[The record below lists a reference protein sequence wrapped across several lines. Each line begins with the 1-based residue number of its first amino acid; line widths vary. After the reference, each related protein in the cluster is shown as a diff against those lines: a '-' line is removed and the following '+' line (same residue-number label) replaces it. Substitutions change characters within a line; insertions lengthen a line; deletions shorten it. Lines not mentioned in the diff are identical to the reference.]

1 MLTRLVLRNFKLF
14 GEVDIELG
22 QRVVF
27 VGPNNSGKT
36 TALQALALWS
46 TCVRRWV
53 EKRGGRP
60 TPKERAG
67 VTINRRDLIAL
78 PVPSANLLWRDL
90 HVREGRRENG
100 KVKTSNVLIEIEV
113 TGIDEGKEWHTA
125 IELDYANEESFYC
138 RSKIGPSGER
148 LEVPQA
154 AADLRLAYL
163 PPMSGLAASE
173 VRLDEGAIAVRIGEG
188 RTADVL
194 RNLCWR
200 ALEANRERWNAIC
213 ERMHAL
219 FGVHL
224 DDPEYIRER
233 GEVSMTYR
241 RGGVRLDLSSSG
253 RGQQQTLLLLA
264 HMAANPRAVLLLDE
278 PDAHLEVLRQRQ
290 IYDVLTTTAEET
302 GSQVIAA
309 SHSEV
314 LLNEAADRDVVIAF
328 IGRPHRIDDRGS
340 QVLKAL
346 KSIGFEQYVQAEQ
359 TGWVLYL
366 EGSTDLAILRAFA
379 DKLKHRA
386 GTLLERPFVHYV
398 ENQPAKAREHF
409 HGLREAKPDL
419 VGLALYDRIDRE
431 PESDERL
438 KQLMW
443 RRREIECYLCTRD
456 VLLRWARGQ
465 AMNQLGPLFS
475 SNAEAAM
482 REAIESVSSALRMLG
497 KPDPF
502 GPDCKV
508 SDEFLDP
515 VFRKFFALL
524 GLPEATMRKTDY
536 HTLAPHIEGSE
547 IDPEVKEKLDAIVEV
562 AGRARSVDAP
572 KAEP

>member
-22 QRVVF
+22 QHVVF

-100 KVKTSNVLIEIEV
+100 KTKTSNVLVDIEV

-138 RSKIGPSGER
+138 RSKIGSSGDR
-148 LEVPQA
+148 LEIPEVA
-154 AADLRLAYL
+154 AKLRVAYL

-200 ALEANRERWNAIC
+200 ALEANRERWNTIRA
-213 ERMHAL
+213 RMHAL
-219 FGVHL
+219 FGVEL
-224 DDPEYIRER
+224 DDPEYVKER

-264 HMAANPRAVLLLDE
+264 HMAANPGAVLLLDE

-302 GSQVIAA
+302 GSQIIAA

-314 LLNEAADRDVVIAF
+314 ILNEAADRDVVVAF
-328 IGRPHRIDDRGS
+328 VGKPHRIDDRGS

-346 KSIGFEQYVQAEQ
+346 KSIGFEQYLQAEQ

-379 DKLKHRA
+379 EKLAHPA
-386 GTLLERPFVHYV
+386 HTLLERPFVCYV
-398 ENQPAKAREHF
+398 ENQPAKARDHF

-419 VGLALYDRIDRE
+419 VGIALYDRLVRE
-431 PESDERL
+431 PESDDRL
-438 KQLMW
+438 MQLMW
-443 RRREIECYLCTRD
+443 RRREIECYLCSRE
-456 VLLRWARGQ
+456 VLLAWARSQ
-465 AMNQLGPLFS
+465 TMNQFGPLFS
-475 SNAEAAM
+475 SMAEAAM
-482 REAIESVSSALRMLG
+482 REAIEEVSSALRTLH

-508 SDEFLDP
+508 SDDFLDP
-515 VFRKFFALL
+515 LFRKFFVSI

-536 HTLAPHIEGSE
+536 HALAPHLTKSA
-547 IDPEVKEKLDAIVEV
+547 IDPEVKDKLDAIVEV
-562 AGRARSVDAP
+562 AGRARPVDASE
-572 KAEP
+572 AEP

>member
-14 GEVDIELG
+14 REVDIELG

-46 TCVRRWV
+46 TCVRRLV
-53 EKRGGRP
+53 KKRGDR
-60 TPKERAG
+60 TTLKERAG
-67 VTINRRDLIAL
+67 VTINRRDIIAL
-78 PVPSANLLWRDL
+78 PVPSANLVWRDL
-90 HVREGRRENG
+90 HVRKGRREND
-100 KVKTSNVLIEIEV
+100 KTKTSNVLVEIEV

-125 IELDYANEESFYC
+125 IELYYANEESFYC

-154 AADLRLAYL
+154 AADVRLAYL

-188 RTADVL
+188 RTAEVL

-200 ALEANRERWNAIC
+200 MLEGNPERWKDIR

-224 DDPEYIRER
+224 DDPEYIKER
-233 GEVSMTYR
+233 GEVSMTYRHR

-264 HMAANPRAVLLLDE
+264 HMAANTGAVLLLDE

-290 IYDVLTTTAEET
+290 IYDVLTRTADET
-302 GSQVIAA
+302 GSQIIAA

-314 LLNEAADRDVVIAF
+314 ILNEAANRDVVVAF
-328 IGRPHRIDDRGS
+328 VGRPHRIDDR
-340 QVLKAL
+340 QRLKAL
-346 KSIGFEQYVQAEQ
+346 KSIGFDQYLQAEQ

-379 DKLKHRA
+379 EKIEHPAR
-386 GTLLERPFVHYV
+386 GWLERPFVHYV
-398 ENQPAKAREHF
+398 ENQPAKARDHF
-409 HGLREAKPDL
+409 HVLREAKPDL
-419 VGLALYDRIDRE
+419 VGLALYDRIDRK

-456 VLLRWARGQ
+456 VMLRWARCQ

-482 REAIESVSSALRMLG
+482 QKAIENVSSALRTLYR
-497 KPDPF
+497 PDPF

-524 GLPEATMRKTDY
+524 GLPETTMRKTDY
-536 HTLAPHIEGSE
+536 HTLAPHLEGSD
-547 IDPEVKEKLDAIVEV
+547 IDSEVREKLDAIVEV
-562 AGRARSVDAP
+562 AGRARSVDDSGAKP
-572 KAEP
+572 